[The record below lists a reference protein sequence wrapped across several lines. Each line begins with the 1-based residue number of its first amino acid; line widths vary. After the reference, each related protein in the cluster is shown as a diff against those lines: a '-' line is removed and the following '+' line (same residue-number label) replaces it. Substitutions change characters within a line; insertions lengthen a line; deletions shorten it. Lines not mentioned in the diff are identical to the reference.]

1 MKRQKKFISNK
12 RKIKF
17 KIEKSSNQNIDINH
31 FFTNN
36 NDLYEANK
44 PFITQ
49 NNETNININNSNLDE
64 EEDDLNN
71 CGHSLKEIS
80 KLIIEFIKQ
89 NKITTLN
96 QVNEYIINIYKPKM
110 ANNSLKSI
118 KKNVNVA
125 IEVMRNIG
133 RIKKNNQIIQYID
146 YNIKENNNKNKKIIK
161 ITNNNEKNEDNE
173 EEEEDDNNYDK
184 NVENDKH
191 NDFYKE
197 EINKKSKQLKEL
209 QEILIK
215 KYFILQFVE
224 KYAGY
229 QNKENEKKNNNN
241 IQFPPDEIKFNN
253 NVSSKTEVEDKK
265 SSCLSSDN
273 SEFKLYD
280 VIKQLIRPEILSKLN
295 ENNSMNISDNLDY
308 TKDNSLKVTN
318 GDSLLDILS
327 NNNSDKEQIIK
338 EKFVNS
344 DNNININKNDEIFN
358 YLKNLKLFKV
368 ELTSDVKDENVNKNI
383 K

>member
-1 MKRQKKFISNK
+1 MNKQKKFISKK
-12 RKIKF
+12 RKNKF
-17 KIEKSSNQNIDINH
+17 KIENSSNQKININH

-36 NDLYEANK
+36 NDLYETNQ

-49 NNETNININNSNLDE
+49 NNETNIILNNSNLDE
-64 EEDDLNN
+64 KEDDLNN

-96 QVNEYIINIYKPKM
+96 LVNEYIINVYKPKM

-161 ITNNNEKNEDNE
+161 ITKNNEKNEDN

-197 EINKKSKQLKEL
+197 EINKKSKQLKES

-215 KYFILQFVE
+215 KYFILQFFE
-224 KYAGY
+224 KYVGY
-229 QNKENEKKNNNN
+229 QNKENEKKNNNYF
-241 IQFPPDEIKFNN
+241 QFPPDEIKYNN
-253 NVSSKTEVEDKK
+253 NFSSKTEVEDKK

-273 SEFKLYD
+273 SELKLYD

-327 NNNSDKEQIIK
+327 NNNNSDKEQIIK
-338 EKFVNS
+338 ENFFNS
-344 DNNININKNDEIFN
+344 DNNININKDDEIFN
-358 YLKNLKLFKV
+358 YLKNLKLFRV
-368 ELTSDVKDENVNKNI
+368 ELTSDV
-383 K
+383 

>member
-1 MKRQKKFISNK
+1 MKRLKKFISKK
-12 RKIKF
+12 RKNKF
-17 KIEKSSNQNIDINH
+17 KIEKSSNQKININH
-31 FFTNN
+31 LFTNN
-36 NDLYEANK
+36 NGLYEANQ

-49 NNETNININNSNLDE
+49 NNETNINLNNSNLDE
-64 EEDDLNN
+64 EEDNLNN
-71 CGHSLKEIS
+71 RGQSLKEIS
-80 KLIIEFIKQ
+80 KLINEFIKQ
-89 NKITTLN
+89 NNITTLDK
-96 QVNEYIINIYKPKM
+96 VNEYIINVYKPKM
-110 ANNSLKSI
+110 AKNSLKSI
-118 KKNVNVA
+118 KKNVKLA

-133 RIKKNNQIIQYID
+133 RIKKNNQFIQYID
-146 YNIKENNNKNKKIIK
+146 YNIKEKNNENKKIIK
-161 ITNNNEKNEDNE
+161 IIKNNEKNEDN

-197 EINKKSKQLKEL
+197 EIEKKSKQLKEL
-209 QEILIK
+209 QKNLIK
-215 KYFILQFVE
+215 NYFILQFVE
-224 KYAGY
+224 KFEGK
-229 QNKENEKKNNNN
+229 QNNENEKKNNNN
-241 IQFPPDEIKFNN
+241 IQFPPDELKYNN
-253 NVSSKTEVEDKK
+253 NFSSKAEVEDKQ

-280 VIKQLIRPEILSKLN
+280 IIKQLIRPEILSKLN
-295 ENNSMNISDNLDY
+295 ENNSMNNSDNLDI

-338 EKFVNS
+338 EELINS

-358 YLKNLKLFKV
+358 YLENLELFKM
-368 ELTSDVKDENVNKNI
+368 ELFSDIKDDNVNKNI

>member
-1 MKRQKKFISNK
+1 MKRLKKFISKK
-12 RKIKF
+12 RKNKF
-17 KIEKSSNQNIDINH
+17 KIEKSSNQKININH

-36 NDLYEANK
+36 NGLYEANQ

-49 NNETNININNSNLDE
+49 NNETNVNLNNPNLDE

-71 CGHSLKEIS
+71 RGHSLKEIS

-89 NKITTLN
+89 NKVTTLN
-96 QVNEYIINIYKPKM
+96 QVNEYIINVYKPK
-110 ANNSLKSI
+110 NPNGFF
-118 KKNVNVA
+118 KKNINVA
-125 IEVMRNIG
+125 IEVMRSIG
-133 RIKKNNQIIQYID
+133 RIKINNQIIQYID
-146 YNIKENNNKNKKIIK
+146 YNIKENNSKNKKIIK
-161 ITNNNEKNEDNE
+161 ITKNNEKNEDN

-224 KYAGY
+224 KFVGK
-229 QNKENEKKNNNN
+229 QNKENEKNNNNN
-241 IQFPPDEIKFNN
+241 IQFSPDELKYNN
-253 NVSSKTEVEDKK
+253 NFSLKTEVEDKQ

-280 VIKQLIRPEILSKLN
+280 IIKQLIRPEILSKLN
-295 ENNSMNISDNLDY
+295 ENNSMNNSDNLDI

-327 NNNSDKEQIIK
+327 NTNSDKEQIIK
-338 EKFVNS
+338 EKLINS
-344 DNNININKNDEIFN
+344 DNNININKNDKIFN

-368 ELTSDVKDENVNKNI
+368 ELYSDNKDDNINKNI